1 MENEI
6 NKQMNEV
13 RKFSEKRNWT
23 QFHNPKDLAIAL
35 VLEAGE
41 VLEHFR
47 FKDEFDKT
55 EISKEISDVLN
66 CLLRLSDVLEIDLV
80 SCFMEKMKENGKK
93 YPIEDFWGKNLK
105 YSEVSKCLLG

>member
-1 MENEI
+1 MKDEI
-6 NKQMNEV
+6 NELMKEV
-13 RKFSEKRNWT
+13 REFSQKRNWT

-47 FKDEFDKT
+47 FKQDFDKI
-55 EISKEISDVLN
+55 EVAKEISDVLN

-80 SCFMEKMKENGKK
+80 SCFMEKMKENEKK
-93 YPIEDFWGKNLK
+93 YPIKNFYGKNLK
-105 YSEVSKCLLG
+105 YSEVI